1 MREGVETEHEDPDFR
16 RPGWLPDGWNRPLLV
31 VLSGPA
37 GVGKTTVLRRME
49 ELGLPYTVG
58 ITATTRP
65 PRPGEVHERDY
76 YFYTLEQFM
85 AKREAG
91 GFVEYAQV
99 HGVHWYGVPRAP
111 IRELLAQGRDVII
124 PPEVQGAATLR
135 VAAPGVLTIFM
146 AAPSFDDL
154 ERRIRRR
161 SAETQESEEEIQRR
175 LTTARSE
182 MARVGE
188 FDYLVLNEEGA
199 TDATAHEIH
208 AIVTAEKRR
217 VHRPRTVV

>member
-1 MREGVETEHEDPDFR
+1 MCEEGQAETEDTETP
-16 RPGWLPDGWNRPLLV
+16 RPAWLPEGWNRPLLV

-37 GVGKTTVLRRME
+37 GVGKTTVLRRMQ
-49 ELGLPYTVG
+49 ELGLPYAVG

-65 PRPGEVHERDY
+65 KRPGEVEGRDY

-85 AKREAG
+85 ALREAG

-99 HGVHWYGVPRAP
+99 HGVHWYGVPREP
-111 IRELLAQGRDVII
+111 IRELLAQGCDVII

-135 VAAPGVLTIFM
+135 EAVPGLLTIFM

-161 SAETQESEEEIQRR
+161 SAETRESEEEIQRR
-175 LTTARSE
+175 LATARAE
-182 MARVGE
+182 LARVDE

-199 TDATAHEIH
+199 TDATVHEIH
-208 AIVTAEKRR
+208 AIITAEKRR
-217 VHRPRTVV
+217 IHRPRVVV